1 MRVLFSRISLK
12 EYLATKWQERQALF
26 AISRVFY
33 FHEIYVF
40 SASKN
45 DTEHFRGNRTACF
58 SLKRARHTTDLG
70 SFVSRN
76 KNNISKNNM
85 SQVV

>member
-1 MRVLFSRISLK
+1 M
-12 EYLATKWQERQALF
+12 
-26 AISRVFY
+26 FY

-45 DTEHFRGNRTACF
+45 DTEYFWGNRTACF
-58 SLKRARHTTDLG
+58 SLKMAKHTTDLG